1 MTEADSRRSAG
12 RYWVLVFVAFAAA
25 FIVGLAVA
33 YLSVWI
39 MGGQMGEIEG
49 AGKYVSIIVS
59 LLCACAAYAVVLRQ
73 AYKYKP
79 KRHVRERRPER

>member
-1 MTEADSRRSAG
+1 MAEAENQRSTG
-12 RYWVLVFVAFAAA
+12 RYWSLVFAAFAAA

-33 YLSVWI
+33 YLSVWA

-59 LLCACAAYAVVLRQ
+59 LACASIAYMVVLRQ
-73 AYKYKP
+73 AFKYKP
-79 KRHVRERRPER
+79 EK